1 MSTVVAPTYVPLFL
15 TELVC
20 PSCATTCM
28 HMHGPRARPRTLRA
42 KIDSTTTTD
51 FTLDVNATACWCI
64 PLPSD
69 VVPRYRDGSINRH
82 GRRGR
87 AARAWHEPA
96 EASAGARPTA
106 SAAAEPPASAVRTAR
121 KPERKGK
128 RPRRQ
133 HVKRSKAK
141 TKPHKNRRQ
150 RQNREPPN

>member
-51 FTLDVNATACWCI
+51 FTLDVSATACWCI

-82 GRRGR
+82 GR